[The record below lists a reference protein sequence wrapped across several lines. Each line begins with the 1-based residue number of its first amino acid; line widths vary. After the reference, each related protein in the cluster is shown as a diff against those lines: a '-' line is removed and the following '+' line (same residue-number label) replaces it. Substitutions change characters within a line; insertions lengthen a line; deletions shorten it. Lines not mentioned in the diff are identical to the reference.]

1 MARPV
6 ATLADPPPPRPPP
19 TTCRQACRHRV
30 RKPMP
35 RVRIGSERLPKEEA
49 QPLDPSAMAGLSLKE
64 LREERQS
71 AKDAA
76 MRGPDVVMPSIIQ
89 RLVRLLRG
97 TCCFRNCVARDAQTP
112 LTELHLSQPVF
123 ALFLLVGLVLVV
135 LITAVAAGL
144 LPASWAGRVTELV
157 VLILYVAASVLCLYV
172 GLVAKYIP
180 THEELNV
187 ALNDNVDTLDGAVSN
202 TNEDADKAEVLEGMT
217 LSWIQDRS
225 RDRNSV
231 KELRLQLSLNTERL
245 WAFQFRTRL
254 LRYLSLGE
262 QQRYKE
268 DSAQLSAMMRQR
280 QDATLAEFEQARA
293 VLLPNGKLNA
303 RELRRV
309 VNIVRNIEQRS
320 AYNFL
325 SEVFDEL
332 CMELEAAGGHA
343 QSYARIIE
351 LVIEK
356 TKSPKWKEAFDRI
369 FRLMDKD
376 EEDALR
382 RATQGDD
389 SDDSNEGF
397 GLTSGAAALFDVV
410 GGVGDAA
417 IVVSKNVTD
426 LMGNVTGHVS
436 GVTGQVGRH
445 VGGVTGQVGRH
456 VAGMT
461 GQVTSHVGG
470 AATGAVSGMGNVA
483 KGVGG
488 VATGVVAG
496 VGDTLGGATNFVAGS
511 VLEAASSWTPRRA
524 RQCRPSPAAHS
535 SSAAEPSPTRRSR
548 MSGGAPVPPVAP
560 ALETEEDEAV

>member
-1 MARPV
+1 
-6 ATLADPPPPRPPP
+6 
-19 TTCRQACRHRV
+19 
-30 RKPMP
+30 MP
-35 RVRIGSERLPKEEA
+35 RVRIGSERLPREDS
-49 QPLDPSAMAGLSLKE
+49 QPLDPLATSGMSLKE
-64 LREERQS
+64 LREEKQS

-76 MRGPDVVMPSIIQ
+76 MRGPDVAMPSIIK
-89 RLVRLLRG
+89 RLVGILRG
-97 TCCFRNCVARDAQTP
+97 TCCFRNCVARNAQTP
-112 LTELHLSQPVF
+112 LTELHLAQPVF

-144 LPASWAGRVTELV
+144 LPASWAGRFTELV
-157 VLILYVAASVLCLYV
+157 VLALYVAASVLCLYV
-172 GLVAKYIP
+172 GIIAKYIP
-180 THEELNV
+180 THEELNI
-187 ALNDNVDTLDGAVSN
+187 ALNENVDTLDGAVSN
-202 TNEDADKAEVLEGMT
+202 TKEDADKAEVLEGMT

-309 VNIVRNIEQRS
+309 VNIVRSIEQRS

-325 SEVFDEL
+325 GEVFEEL
-332 CMELEAAGGHA
+332 CTELEASGGHA
-343 QSYARIIE
+343 ESYAKIVE
-351 LVIEK
+351 LVIAK
-356 TKSPKWKEAFDRI
+356 TQTPRWKEAFDRI
-369 FRLMDKD
+369 FRVMDKD

-382 RATQGDD
+382 RAARSQGDD

-397 GLTSGAAALFDVV
+397 GFTSGASALFEAV
-410 GGVGDAA
+410 GGVGDTA
-417 IVVSKNVTD
+417 IGVSKNVTD
-426 LMGNVTGHVS
+426 LMGNVTGQVSGMTSHVS
-436 GVTGQVGRH
+436 HHVAGVTGQLTRN
-445 VGGVTGQVGRH
+445 
-456 VAGMT
+456 
-461 GQVTSHVGG
+461 VGG
-470 AATGAVSGMGNVA
+470 AVAGVGDVA

-488 VATGVVAG
+488 VATGVV
-496 VGDTLGGATNFVAGS
+496 DTLGGATNFVTGS
-511 VLEAASSWTPRRA
+511 VREAASSWTPRRA
-524 RQCRPSPAAHS
+524 RQCQTSTAAHS
-535 SSAAEPSPTRRSR
+535 PSAAERSPARRSR
-548 MSGGAPVPPVAP
+548 MSAEAPVPPVAA